1 MKTAPSLVELDDYL
15 SGFMPDETAAGFE
28 EELFALSA
36 AGETASAEFV
46 DRLGRFG
53 RYLQDRVGL
62 AMGSSR
68 ALVDRLLASELKVEY
83 TEIPPNVTLRAT
95 RIADDTEIVISRLG
109 VDLRGY
115 SDIQVNIERP
125 DGTLLKTFRDVE
137 CAPEDGALYAVCE
150 ATLARMAYVVHTIA
164 RITATRDGK
173 REQVATLET
182 LPP

>member
-1 MKTAPSLVELDDYL
+1 MKTAPSLTELDDYL
-15 SGFMPDETAAGFE
+15 SGFMPDETATGFE

-36 AGETASAEFV
+36 AGETASADFV

-53 RYLQDRVGL
+53 RYLQARVGL

-68 ALVDRLLASELKVEY
+68 AQVDRILASGLKVEY
-83 TEIPPNVTLRAT
+83 AELPPNVPIRAA
-95 RIADDTEIVISRLG
+95 RIPDDTEIVISRLD

-150 ATLARMAYVVHTIA
+150 ATLARMAYSVHTIA
-164 RITATRDGK
+164 RISATRDGR